1 MNKSIQNPMSAIFKY
16 LAISIVFM
24 FIGLIFG
31 QKFIPESF
39 SYYGNIMFI
48 ILIIGILIMSLFSR
62 KEIIPRSFS
71 MNFVYAF
78 TFIEGILLNPLL
90 QFYIADLGKEVFQTI
105 LISTAI
111 LFAILASIS
120 NRREAGHY
128 LKLGNILFAGLLG
141 LLIASVVN
149 LFLGG
154 DILSILISIVGVVIF
169 SGYVLYDISLIKY
182 EIQNGTLRE
191 KNDLSIHVL
200 NLFLDFINLLIDL
213 LNIASFLD
221 D

>member
-1 MNKSIQNPMSAIFKY
+1 MSAIFKH

-90 QFYIADLGKEVFQTI
+90 QYYIADLGKEVFQTI

-120 NRREAGHY
+120 NRREARKH
-128 LKLGNILFAGLLG
+128 IICRAFRAVD
-141 LLIASVVN
+141 S
-149 LFLGG
+149 
-154 DILSILISIVGVVIF
+154 LSCKFNFRWRYS
-169 SGYVLYDISLIKY
+169 
-182 EIQNGTLRE
+182 
-191 KNDLSIHVL
+191 
-200 NLFLDFINLLIDL
+200 
-213 LNIASFLD
+213 
-221 D
+221 